1 MAFDGLSVHEESFD
15 TFLGVVLVGN
25 FDIVG
30 GASVLAGGGEAFHV
44 RGEAGIYGQAV
55 QRGVDAQDMLGN
67 IYEGPGGGT
76 GEPAVFGFAEVPGIL
91 SGYHLGVNVGL
102 CPVNLTDVFD
112 VGRAGLF
119 VYFKGPVA
127 VADDGL
133 ADGDPGVVVAEDTGI
148 LFVSGRIGGDFAK
161 VEVIGGVRRLLKDNA
176 VFGIEALFYGAMA
189 FSA

>member
-1 MAFDGLSVHEESFD
+1 MAPLYWRVA
-15 TFLGVVLVGN
+15 VN
-25 FDIVG
+25 
-30 GASVLAGGGEAFHV
+30 HV

-161 VEVIGGVRRLLKDNA
+161 VEVIGGRAAEGQRRICHRGALLRKPWR
-176 VFGIEALFYGAMA
+176 
-189 FSA
+189 SA

>member
-76 GEPAVFGFAEVPGIL
+76 GEPAVLASPKF
-91 SGYHLGVNVGL
+91 
-102 CPVNLTDVFD
+102 
-112 VGRAGLF
+112 RASF
-119 VYFKGPVA
+119 PA
-127 VADDGL
+127 TIW
-133 ADGDPGVVVAEDTGI
+133 E
-148 LFVSGRIGGDFAK
+148 
-161 VEVIGGVRRLLKDNA
+161 
-176 VFGIEALFYGAMA
+176 
-189 FSA
+189 